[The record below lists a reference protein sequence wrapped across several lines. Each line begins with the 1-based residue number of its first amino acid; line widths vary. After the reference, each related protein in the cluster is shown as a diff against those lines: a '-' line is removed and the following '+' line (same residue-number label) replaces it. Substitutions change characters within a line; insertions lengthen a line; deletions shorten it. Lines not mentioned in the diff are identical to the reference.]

1 VGVARGVRAEA
12 RARAAGAAAPG
23 ACSSEA
29 GSLGVAP
36 PAEDER
42 PLGAAPPTPTAAS
55 KATPRAAASF
65 SDGWSHG
72 VLWAACLVLSYAPWL
87 LPSTPIFGG
96 TKHWMTAY
104 PFIALFAGAAFSAAV
119 RRARVGLRALRVA
132 RRGSGATAGAFA
144 PGAALAAAAR
154 GPLVPA
160 LLGAAVVAAP
170 IAETLHAHPWAL
182 SAYTPLVGGAPG
194 AASLGLNRA
203 FWGYT
208 TGAVVDYLNEHV
220 PPRGTVYIHDT
231 AGQAWDMLLRDGRL
245 RKDIRGVGAVAG
257 ADFALYHHEKHM
269 LGQAYQAWVAF
280 GTTSPEHVAGLDG
293 VPVILVYR
301 NRAR

>member
-1 VGVARGVRAEA
+1 MAGEA
-12 RARAAGAAAPG
+12 
-23 ACSSEA
+23 
-29 GSLGVAP
+29 
-36 PAEDER
+36 
-42 PLGAAPPTPTAAS
+42 
-55 KATPRAAASF
+55 
-65 SDGWSHG
+65 HG
-72 VLWAACLVLSYAPWL
+72 VDL
-87 LPSTPIFGG
+87 LPI
-96 TKHWMTAY
+96 
-104 PFIALFAGAAFSAAV
+104 I
-119 RRARVGLRALRVA
+119 
-132 RRGSGATAGAFA
+132 
-144 PGAALAAAAR
+144 
-154 GPLVPA
+154 A

-182 SAYTPLVGGAPG
+182 SSYTPLVGGAPG
-194 AASLGLNRA
+194 GASLGLNRS

-280 GTTSPEHVAGLDG
+280 GTTSPEHIAGLDG

-301 NRAR
+301 NNRAR